1 MELDVVV
8 IGAGPAGAAAAIQLK
23 RYGLSSIL
31 LEKERIGGLL
41 WNANLIENYPGF
53 PAGISG
59 PKLARLVEKQMQRI
73 GVELVSDE
81 VTCVVTDDD
90 VLRVETSQT
99 SFCSRYVIA
108 ASGTKPKLLPLDIPQ
123 AARDRVFGEI
133 HPLLN
138 EHNKHIVIVG
148 AGDAAFDYALN
159 LVKKRNSVTILNR
172 GREVKCLKLLRNR
185 ASTRPTIRYRERI
198 AISRVEVDETAN
210 RLRLALSRST
220 GHYTEQD
227 RDLFAS
233 SPTREAEGE
242 RIPHEAGNVS
252 EWMAADYL
260 VFAIGREPQVD
271 FLPAD
276 LLERGSHRLYL
287 VGDVKNG
294 QLRQAAIA
302 AGEGLRAA
310 MQIYAQLT
318 NSEAETT

>member
-1 MELDVVV
+1 MDLDVVV

-23 RYGLSSIL
+23 RYGLSSVL
-31 LEKERIGGLL
+31 LERARIGGLL

-59 PKLARLVEKQMQRI
+59 PKLAGLIEKQMQRT
-73 GVELVSDE
+73 GVEIISDE
-81 VTCVVTDDD
+81 VTCVDADDD
-90 VLRVETSQT
+90 MLRVETAQT

-108 ASGTKPKLLPLDIPQ
+108 ASGTKPKLLPVVIPQ
-123 AARDRVFGEI
+123 AARNRVFSEI

-138 EHNKHIVIVG
+138 ERNKHIVIVG

-159 LVKKRNSVTILNR
+159 LVKKRNSVTILNH
-172 GREVKCLKLLRNR
+172 GREVKCLQLLWDR
-185 ASTRPTIRYRERI
+185 ASRQPTIRYRDRI
-198 AISRVEVDETAN
+198 ALSRVEVDGTAN
-210 RLRLALSRST
+210 RLRLALSRN
-220 GHYTEQD
+220 TEQD
-227 RDLFAS
+227 RDLLAS
-233 SPTREAEGE
+233 SLTRQTEGA
-242 RIPHEAGNVS
+242 RVPHETDDTP

-271 FLPAD
+271 FLSAD
-276 LLERGSHRLYL
+276 LLERGSHRLHL

-294 QLRQAAIA
+294 PLRQAAIA

-318 NSEAETT
+318 NSEAEAT